1 MDGAIQYLNK
11 SFKEGICQQKE
22 LTTVALSFSGRGSTN
37 SSSFSLTASLPQ
49 AFLNTD
55 LNKQTNRQRK
65 QKETRAKQN
74 FLFDLTVSTPHQTL
88 ASILQSRNAKLVN
101 QFTSR
106 VNDEPCDLNVWMKSY
121 GVNIQFK

>member
-11 SFKEGICQQKE
+11 SFKEGICQQNE

-55 LNKQTNRQRK
+55 LNKQTNK
-65 QKETRAKQN
+65 QTKKTK
-74 FLFDLTVSTPHQTL
+74 
-88 ASILQSRNAKLVN
+88 RN
-101 QFTSR
+101 
-106 VNDEPCDLNVWMKSY
+106 KS
-121 GVNIQFK
+121 